1 MVTVN
6 SVCASAA
13 GAAAAPPPRRS
24 RRYGSSRRDVE
35 LLFHVGDQLD
45 HFHDGHLGNCIEDFV
60 FSNSH
65 YRLQINCGSCDPN
78 QD

>member
-13 GAAAAPPPRRS
+13 GAAAAPRTRRRRRYRS
-24 RRYGSSRRDVE
+24 RRGDVE
-35 LLFHVGDQLD
+35 LLFHVGNQLD

-65 YRLQINCGSCDPN
+65 YRLQINMGPFDPN